1 MSVFN
6 EKGERALQK
15 AYERPDVQ
23 EAMKKIVENDLP
35 YISLILSA
43 ALEEME
49 KENCDADNSESNT
62 GTDSV

>member
-49 KENCDADNSESNT
+49 KDSEVTEEAKRSDLN
-62 GTDSV
+62 GE

>member
-49 KENCDADNSESNT
+49 KDSEGIEEAKRSDLN
-62 GTDSV
+62 GE